1 MNFMINTWY
10 NVFENEG
17 ATTDA
22 GTPPSDAT
30 TATEEVSTPQAAE
43 VSESADVS
51 KKTFT
56 QDDINKILAQE
67 KRKHQSVTQKALQ
80 EVEALRKK
88 SSLTEKER
96 HELDERVDQLKTSLL
111 TEQEKAKRQ
120 AEKLKQQHRE
130 RVAGLEA
137 ERDTWRTRYT
147 DSTIQ
152 RSITDA
158 AATNNAF
165 NPRQIVAILGRN
177 TRLVEDLDSEGS
189 PTGRLV
195 PKVSFED
202 KNKDGK
208 TVVLELS
215 PDEVIKRMKEI
226 PEFLNL
232 FKVEGTGGA
241 GLRSQP
247 SGKKLDIRELA
258 KDPVAYRK
266 AKAEGLI

>member
-1 MNFMINTWY
+1 MTVEYLNTWY

-17 ATTDA
+17 ENTDA
-22 GTPPSDAT
+22 GTPPSEGGGEAT
-30 TATEEVSTPQAAE
+30 PPASEGGEEPKSKTFSQEEV
-43 VSESADVS
+43 
-51 KKTFT
+51 
-56 QDDINKILAQE
+56 NKILAQE
-67 KRKHQSVTQKALQ
+67 KRKHQGVTQKALQ

-96 HELDERVDQLKTSLL
+96 HELDERVETLRTSLL
-111 TEQEKAKRQ
+111 TEQEKAKRN
-120 AEKLKQQHRE
+120 AEKLRQQHRE
-130 RVAGLEA
+130 RVTGLEA
-137 ERDTWRTRYT
+137 ERDTWQKRYT

-165 NPRQIVAILGRN
+165 NPRQIVAILGRD
-177 TRLVEDLDSEGS
+177 TRLAEELDTEGN
-189 PTGRLV
+189 PTGKLV
-195 PKVSFED
+195 PKVTFHD
-202 KNKDGK
+202 KNKEGK
-208 TVVLELS
+208 PVVLELS
-215 PDEVIKRMKEI
+215 PDEAIKRMREI

-247 SGKKLDIRELA
+247 SGKKIDIRELA

-266 AKAEGLI
+266 AKADGLI